1 MHFLAEHTQCLGV
14 AVPPSGL
21 ATKQLL
27 CFSTA
32 KKKKKKRG
40 VFYQESPK
48 VPQVA
53 LRFEICLESKA
64 LLIIPRALCLSSALW
79 VRGVGI

>member
-21 ATKQLL
+21 ATKQFL

-32 KKKKKKRG
+32 KKKKKRG
-40 VFYQESPK
+40 VFYQGSPK
-48 VPQVA
+48 VPQVT

-79 VRGVGI
+79 VWGVGI